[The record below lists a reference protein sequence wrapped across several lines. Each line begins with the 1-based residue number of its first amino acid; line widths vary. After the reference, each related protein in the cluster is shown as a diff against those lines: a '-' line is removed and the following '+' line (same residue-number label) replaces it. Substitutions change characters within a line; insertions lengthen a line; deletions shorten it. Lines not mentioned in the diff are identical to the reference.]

1 MATPKII
8 KINRPGLKT
17 LVHRGYTHGQL
28 AEAFS
33 LSRNWTI
40 QVVSRGVEP
49 RHPGIT
55 EFINKQIDILLKAS
69 A

>member
-1 MATPKII
+1 MATPKTV
-8 KINRPGLKT
+8 KLNRKGMVT
-17 LVHRGYTHGQL
+17 LVQRGYTHGQL
-28 AEAFS
+28 AEAFV

-49 RHPGIT
+49 RHPGII
-55 EFINKQIDILLKAS
+55 EYINKQIDVLLKAS